1 MKFNLLISVATLNL
15 VNAVSVF
22 SQETQQTAPS
32 GGFGSLLPMLAFMFV
47 IIYFF
52 MIRPEQK
59 KQKERAEMLKN
70 IKKGDKVLTA
80 AGILGVVG
88 NIKENTVMIKIGEN
102 SVVEFTKSAIT
113 SVINEKEKPVD
124 NSDKEKK

>member
-1 MKFNLLISVATLNL
+1 MKFHLLITVIAFHL
-15 VNAVSVF
+15 VNAASVF
-22 SQETQQTAPS
+22 SQQTQQTAPS

-59 KQKERAEMLKN
+59 KQKERVEMLKN

-80 AGILGVVG
+80 AGIIGIVG

-102 SVVEFTKSAIT
+102 SVVEFTKSAVT
-113 SVINEKEKPVD
+113 SVINEKEKSVD
-124 NSDKEKK
+124 KSEKEKK